1 MTEKDKTYKNSFIS
15 HIPATM
21 DEVLKTLL
29 QPNYDK
35 VRGINKQKQNSKKSR
50 GNTTK
55 VKK

>member
-15 HIPATM
+15 HIPATV
-21 DEVLKTLL
+21 DEVVKTLL

-35 VRGINKQKQNSKKSR
+35 VRKIKKQNSKKSK